1 MSLQTL
7 SKRCY
12 KIQGILHQ
20 VKEIKVSQRK
30 SQEHSLK
37 TKARE
42 RAKASQD
49 NNQRLTKTIPR
60 TTYLK
65 AVNASLDRILIS
77 SQNSQ
82 NRRENQEALYQ
93 AIRKLN
99 IKIVFYKLWLVRLSR
114 KQKVFKNNL
123 KIKLS
128 QTTKTLRIRL
138 ENCSERNLTLEMIY

>member
-49 NNQRLTKTIPR
+49 NNQRLMRSLPR

-65 AVNASLDRILIS
+65 VVNVSQDQILIS
-77 SQNSQ
+77 SQ
-82 NRRENQEALYQ
+82 NRRENQEALFR

>member
-1 MSLQTL
+1 MNLQTL

-49 NNQRLTKTIPR
+49 NNQRLMKIIPR
-60 TTYLK
+60 TIYLK
-65 AVNASLDRILIS
+65 AVNVSLDRILIS

-82 NRRENQEALYQ
+82 NRRVNQEALYR

-128 QTTKTLRIRL
+128 QTTKTLKIRL

>member
-49 NNQRLTKTIPR
+49 NNQRLMKTIPR
-60 TTYLK
+60 TIYLK
-65 AVNASLDRILIS
+65 AVNVSLDRILIS

-82 NRRENQEALYQ
+82 NRRVNQEALYR

-128 QTTKTLRIRL
+128 QTTKTLKIRL